1 MKSLTALSL
10 ALATSG
16 CAVGYGVGTKSRSI
30 SVGDEG
36 SNLTYQNSAAKVSG
50 LYHEFRIIDTTGL
63 MLAALVNAGKAQT
76 ARDEAIEKAQ
86 YQTPDQNGE
95 VTVTVQYDPMPI
107 LSGLLTDLRFRIGFG
122 EQDLELPAGAAA
134 TGGMSFWELDLRP
147 EFYTFRPIKRLP
159 MVSSLFLGMLAG
171 QITAPDNGDVDR
183 ELDLFNLDLTAGA
196 STTYLVTPN
205 LAATGRV
212 SIGFISP
219 IIGGLIGEGILY
231 PSAELE
237 VGWRPFSTEKVG
249 VIIGGSAQIA
259 RDSAFTRSMTTTRL
273 GLNAT
278 ITFGMQAP
286 KRGKTTETPP
296 PAVVDPAV
304 ASAPATVC
312 QDTVSDCHKIETT
325 APEPVRGLFIECA
338 RVTQA
343 AAQTNQLGDQP
354 AVCRRNG
361 EAIAQYYRDNES
373 TLDPEMKRLVDIAAM
388 SVFTFSAAGYQ
399 ATGGE
404 TSPDACAM
412 IEQAF
417 NSAVRSSPES
427 VPTLNAAISKCR
439 GT

>member
-16 CAVGYGVGTKSRSI
+16 CAVGYGVGTKSRAI
-30 SVGDEG
+30 GVGDEG
-36 SNLTYQNSAAKVSG
+36 STLTYQNSAAKVSG
-50 LYHEFRIIDTTGL
+50 FYHEFRIIDTTGL
-63 MLAALVNAGKAQT
+63 LLAALVNAGKAQT

-95 VTVTVQYDPMPI
+95 VTVTVRYDPMPI

-134 TGGMSFWELDLRP
+134 TGGMSFWEFDLRP

-171 QITAPDNGDVDR
+171 QITAPEGNVDR

-212 SIGFISP
+212 AIGFISP

-237 VGWRPFSTEKVG
+237 LGWRPFSTEKVG

-286 KRGKTTETPP
+286 KRPQTTETPP
-296 PAVVDPAV
+296 PPVVEPTV
-304 ASAPATVC
+304 ASAPTTVC
-312 QDTVSDCHKIETT
+312 QDTVSDCYKIETT
-325 APEPVRGLFIECA
+325 SPEPVRTLFIECA
-338 RVTQA
+338 RATQT
-343 AAQTNQLGDQP
+343 AAQTKQLGDQP
-354 AVCRRNG
+354 ALCRKHG
-361 EAIAQYYRDNES
+361 EAIAQFYRDHEA
-373 TLDPEMKRLVDIAAM
+373 TLDPEMKRLVDVAAM

-412 IEQAF
+412 IELAF

-427 VPTLNAAISKCR
+427 VPTLNAEISKCR
-439 GT
+439 GQ